1 MIVETVRLGM
11 AFDKV
16 VVRVLVE
23 SRDGRKRRA
32 VSATFLH
39 DDVVPFAGRPDI
51 GEVIDTPRIDIAING
66 RDTGEGRQDHD
77 GKKKEELEHTALIV
91 VE

>member
-1 MIVETVRLGM
+1 M

-16 VVRVLVE
+16 VVRVPVE
-23 SRDGRKRRA
+23 SRDGRERRA
-32 VSATFLH
+32 VSATFPD
-39 DDVVPFAGRPDI
+39 DDVIPFAGRPDI
-51 GEVIDTPRIDIAING
+51 GKVIDAPRIDIAIDS

-77 GKKKEELEHTALIV
+77 GKKKEELKHTALIV